1 MKLYVEY
8 YAIENLIVNY
18 IIISCTSILTKNYT
32 SSKKKWTGAVIGM
45 IYAIAYLVP
54 NLDVMFT
61 FPMKVL
67 IILIVSSISFSHNNI
82 KEYIRILFA
91 FYFVNIF
98 IAGSS
103 FFIIYFTGITHITIS
118 FIIIVSYLSGIILK
132 LIYRDIKE
140 LKYINSMKTN
150 IKVCINKNEI
160 ELKALIDTGNLL
172 KDPISQEE
180 VVIISANKLY
190 GILPE
195 EFQLLDFTNINI
207 NTINDIIS
215 HVDES
220 ISYRIRMIPVRQI
233 NDENLVLGIKSDYID
248 VDGKK
253 LPNVILGLSN
263 FKEEGYSAILNP
275 QLLVNT

>member
-1 MKLYVEY
+1 MS
-8 YAIENLIVNY
+8 Y
-18 IIISCTSILTKNYT
+18 I
-32 SSKKKWTGAVIGM
+32 
-45 IYAIAYLVP
+45 
-54 NLDVMFT
+54 
-61 FPMKVL
+61 
-67 IILIVSSISFSHNNI
+67 
-82 KEYIRILFA
+82 
-91 FYFVNIF
+91 
-98 IAGSS
+98 
-103 FFIIYFTGITHITIS
+103 
-118 FIIIVSYLSGIILK
+118 SGIILK
-132 LIYRDIKE
+132 FIYRDIKE
-140 LKYINSMKTN
+140 LKYINSMKKN

-190 GILPE
+190 DILPK

-248 VDGKK
+248 IDGKK

>member
-1 MKLYVEY
+1 
-8 YAIENLIVNY
+8 
-18 IIISCTSILTKNYT
+18 
-32 SSKKKWTGAVIGM
+32 
-45 IYAIAYLVP
+45 
-54 NLDVMFT
+54 
-61 FPMKVL
+61 
-67 IILIVSSISFSHNNI
+67 
-82 KEYIRILFA
+82 
-91 FYFVNIF
+91 
-98 IAGSS
+98 
-103 FFIIYFTGITHITIS
+103 
-118 FIIIVSYLSGIILK
+118 
-132 LIYRDIKE
+132 
-140 LKYINSMKTN
+140 
-150 IKVCINKNEI
+150 
-160 ELKALIDTGNLL
+160 
-172 KDPISQEE
+172 
-180 VVIISANKLY
+180 VIISANKLY
-190 GILPE
+190 DILPE